1 MSARLLLIDN
11 YDSFTYNLVQAFLV
25 LDAEVTVYR
34 NDAIDAETAE
44 SGQPT
49 HLVISPGPGRP
60 SDAGVSLAMIERFA
74 GRIPILGVCLGHQCI
89 VEHFGGEI
97 VSAGSLMHGK
107 TSQISHDGADIY
119 HGLPNPF
126 EAGRYHSLAARRNRV
141 PDVLKVTARDRG
153 RRDHGCAPQASAGG
167 RRAVSSGKRADP
179 PRSGASRK
187 LPEDP
192 GRRSRN
198 PWRLMMSS
206 QAVALLEK
214 VLAGIHLTEKES
226 ESMLHAM
233 GAGELPEPL
242 AGGLLAALRAKG
254 EVAAEIR
261 GAARAMRD
269 LAVRPDIP
277 AEGAWVDI
285 VGTGGDGS
293 GSLNLSTGS
302 ALLAAACGVQVVKHG
317 NRSISSRSGSADAL
331 MALGLPVPL
340 VDRQIG
346 ACLRETGFTFLFA
359 PNHHPA
365 MRHIGPVRAAM
376 GVRTLFN
383 ILGPLTNPARP
394 PFNVIGAFSE
404 AMAELMAETLSGME
418 ATRSFVVHGAC
429 GWDEPT
435 PVGPFICFDVRPGSV
450 VRAVRDPADYGL
462 SRCTEDAL
470 KGERAAGEC
479 GAPARRAVRRATRRR
494 TGTPWPLARRWRW
507 K

>member
-1 MSARLLLIDN
+1 
-11 YDSFTYNLVQAFLV
+11 
-25 LDAEVTVYR
+25 
-34 NDAIDAETAE
+34 
-44 SGQPT
+44 
-49 HLVISPGPGRP
+49 
-60 SDAGVSLAMIERFA
+60 
-74 GRIPILGVCLGHQCI
+74 
-89 VEHFGGEI
+89 
-97 VSAGSLMHGK
+97 
-107 TSQISHDGADIY
+107 
-119 HGLPNPF
+119 
-126 EAGRYHSLAARRNRV
+126 
-141 PDVLKVTARDRG
+141 
-153 RRDHGCAPQASAGG
+153 
-167 RRAVSSGKRADP
+167 
-179 PRSGASRK
+179 
-187 LPEDP
+187 
-192 GRRSRN
+192 
-198 PWRLMMSS
+198 MSS
-206 QAVALLEK
+206 QAVAWLER
-214 VLAGIHLTEKES
+214 VLAGTHLTEEES

-233 GAGELPEPL
+233 GTGELPAPL

-269 LAVRPDIP
+269 LAVSPDIP
-277 AEGAWVDI
+277 SGGAFVDV

-293 GSLNLSTGS
+293 ASLNLSTGS
-302 ALLAAACGVQVVKHG
+302 ALLAAACGAQVVKHG

-346 ACLRETGFTFLFA
+346 ACLRDTGFTFLFA

-404 AMAELMAETLSGME
+404 PMAELMAETLSGME

-435 PVGPFICFDVRPGSV
+435 PLGPFVCFDVRPGSV
-450 VRAVRDPADYGL
+450 VREVRDPADYGL

-470 KGERAAGEC
+470 KGGEPEENASRLRDALCGGDTQAHRDALVIGAALALEVTGE
-479 GAPARRAVRRATRRR
+479 APDAGSAVRRAR
-494 TGTPWPLARRWRW
+494 TVLQEGGGRSFVDRLQAFVAGVD
-507 K
+507 

>member
-1 MSARLLLIDN
+1 
-11 YDSFTYNLVQAFLV
+11 
-25 LDAEVTVYR
+25 
-34 NDAIDAETAE
+34 
-44 SGQPT
+44 
-49 HLVISPGPGRP
+49 
-60 SDAGVSLAMIERFA
+60 
-74 GRIPILGVCLGHQCI
+74 
-89 VEHFGGEI
+89 
-97 VSAGSLMHGK
+97 
-107 TSQISHDGADIY
+107 
-119 HGLPNPF
+119 
-126 EAGRYHSLAARRNRV
+126 
-141 PDVLKVTARDRG
+141 
-153 RRDHGCAPQASAGG
+153 
-167 RRAVSSGKRADP
+167 
-179 PRSGASRK
+179 
-187 LPEDP
+187 
-192 GRRSRN
+192 
-198 PWRLMMSS
+198 MSS
-206 QAVALLEK
+206 QAVAWLTK
-214 VLAGIHLTEKES
+214 VLAGTHLTEEES

-233 GAGELPEPL
+233 GAGELPAPL

-277 AEGAWVDI
+277 DGAHVDI

-293 GSLNLSTGS
+293 ASLNLSTGS
-302 ALLAAACGVQVVKHG
+302 ALLAAACGAQVVKHG

-346 ACLRETGFTFLFA
+346 ACLRDTGFTFLFA

-365 MRHIGPVRAAM
+365 MRHIGPVRAAL

-404 AMAELMAETLSGME
+404 PMAELMAETLSGME
-418 ATRSFVVHGAC
+418 AKRSIVVHGAC

-435 PVGPFICFDVRPGSV
+435 PVGPFICYDVRPGSV

-470 KGERAAGEC
+470 RGGEPEENAARLRDALCGGDTQAHRDALVLGAALALEVTGAAHDAASAVQRARTVLEDG
-479 GAPARRAVRRATRRR
+479 GGRAFVERL
-494 TGTPWPLARRWRW
+494 LAFASSVD
-507 K
+507 